1 MSRTRNAFTLIE
13 VLIVV
18 VIMAV
23 LAATVV
29 PQFTDATADAKSNT
43 ALFNLN
49 TLRSQIE
56 LYKAQHDG
64 NHPTTLSLL
73 TQATNVDHTTTG
85 GTQPYGPYMQSIP
98 ENTVN
103 ATADVA
109 VITTAAAV
117 SGDVTADNAGGWIYS
132 SNSGG
137 IWLDHSTY
145 YTE

>member
-29 PQFTDATADAKSNT
+29 PQFTDATADAKTNT

-64 NHPTTLSLL
+64 NFPTTLSLL
-73 TQATNVDHTTTG
+73 TQATNVDHTTSG
-85 GTQPYGPYMQSIP
+85 GTQPFGPYMQAIP
-98 ENTVN
+98 ENTLNSTN
-103 ATADVA
+103 AVKT
-109 VITTAAAV
+109 ITTAAAA
-117 SGDVTADNAGGWIYS
+117 SGDVTAANAGGWIYS
-132 SNSGG
+132 TNSGG
-137 IWLDHSTY
+137 IWLDHATE
-145 YTE
+145 YTN

>member
-1 MSRTRNAFTLIE
+1 MNRNRNAFTLIE

-29 PQFTDATADAKSNT
+29 PQFTDSTADAKNNT

-64 NHPTTLSLL
+64 NHPTTLNLL
-73 TQATNVDHTTTG
+73 TVATNIDQTTTG
-85 GTQPYGPYMQSIP
+85 SPSLGPYLQAVP
-98 ENTVN
+98 ENTANGTN
-103 ATADVA
+103 AVK
-109 VITTAAAV
+109 VISTSPAV
-117 SGDVTADNAGGWIYS
+117 SGDVTADNAGGWLYS
-132 SNSGG
+132 SLDGRV
-137 IWLDHSTY
+137 WLDHDTLFA
-145 YTE
+145 E

>member
-29 PQFTDATADAKSNT
+29 PQFTDTTADAKSNT

-49 TLRSQIE
+49 TLRAQIE

-64 NHPTTLSLL
+64 NHPTSLTLL
-73 TQATNVDHTTTG
+73 TQKTNADHTTTG
-85 GTQPYGPYMQSIP
+85 SPAFGPYVQSIP
-98 ENTVN
+98 ENTINGTNAVADIST
-103 ATADVA
+103 ATAA
-109 VITTAAAV
+109 
-117 SGDVTADNAGGWIYS
+117 SGDVTAADAGGWIYS
-132 SNSGG
+132 TNSGG
-137 IWLDHSTY
+137 VWLDHSTY
-145 YTE
+145 YTN

>member
-29 PQFTDATADAKSNT
+29 PQFTDATADAKTNT
-43 ALFNLN
+43 AMFNLN

-64 NHPTTLSLL
+64 NHPTSLSLL
-73 TQATNVDHTTTG
+73 TQATNIDHSTSG
-85 GTQPYGPYMQSIP
+85 GSQPFGPYMQSVP

-103 ATADVA
+103 GATDVADISTATAA
-109 VITTAAAV
+109 
-117 SGDVTADNAGGWIYS
+117 SGDVTASNAGGWIYS
-132 SNSGG
+132 TLSGG
-137 IWLDHSTY
+137 IWLDHDTY

>member
-43 ALFNLN
+43 AFFNLN
-49 TLRSQIE
+49 TLRSQVE

-64 NHPTTLSLL
+64 NHPTSFALL
-73 TQATNVDHTTTG
+73 TSATNVDHSTTG
-85 GTQPYGPYMQSIP
+85 GSQPFGPYMRAIP
-98 ENTVN
+98 QNTINDTN
-103 ATADVA
+103 AVD
-109 VITTAAAV
+109 VITTATAA
-117 SGDVTADNAGGWIYS
+117 SGDVTASNAGGWIYS
-132 SNSGG
+132 SLNGG
-137 IWLDHSTY
+137 VWIDHSTY